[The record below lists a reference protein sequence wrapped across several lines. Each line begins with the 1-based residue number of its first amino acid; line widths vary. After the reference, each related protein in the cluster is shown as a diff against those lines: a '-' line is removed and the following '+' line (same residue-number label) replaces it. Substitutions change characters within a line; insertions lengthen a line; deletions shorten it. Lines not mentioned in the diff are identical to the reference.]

1 MTLPF
6 KNNLLVGALIALIA
20 GLIFIP
26 FIGNCPLFDWDE
38 VNFAECAREMV
49 ISKKYAE
56 VQLNYQPFWEKPPLF
71 IWMQA
76 ACMNVFGVNEFSARL
91 PNALCSVFTL
101 ITLFII
107 GKKFYSQKFGI
118 IWSLLYTATLL
129 PHLYFKS
136 GLIDPWFNLFIFI
149 SVYNCI
155 QFINN
160 PNGKLQLG
168 NSFFAGV
175 CLGLAVLTKGPAALV
190 IVALIFLVY
199 FILSK
204 SLALFTTK
212 VLWLFIFTTILV
224 SGSWFLVEFLNGN
237 ENIIKEF
244 IEYQI
249 RLLKTEDAGHG
260 GPFIYHFVVLLIGC
274 FPASLIFISSYFKK
288 TALTPYQLLVRK
300 IMLILFW
307 VVLILFSIAKTK
319 IVHYSSLCYFP
330 ITFISTI
337 GIVMFFKELKLKS
350 YLKIMY
356 WIITS
361 IITVL
366 FIAVG
371 FINLFKN
378 KLINSNLIDDIF
390 AKENLKADVHWSG
403 FEWLVGVVFLI
414 GAIILFIAIQ
424 KQKVKWVNYSL
435 ISFVLFIYFAII
447 LIIPKVEQYTQH
459 AAVEFYQT
467 CAAKK
472 CYVETHLF
480 KSYAY
485 LFYSN
490 RLPSDYQNPQQ
501 LKDIE
506 AFLIEDEKLGNS
518 RYTSYSKANGSW
530 MKNGLIDRPV
540 YMVAKIQDEK
550 SMFTNLEFKKLYSKN
565 GFSFFERL
573 PKATQGK

>member
-1 MTLPF
+1 MTLLF
-6 KNNLLVGALIALIA
+6 KNNLLLGALIALIA

-91 PNALCSVFTL
+91 PNALCSIFTL
-101 ITLFII
+101 ITLFVI

-118 IWSLLYTATLL
+118 IWCLLYTATLL

-160 PNGKLQLG
+160 PNGKKQII
-168 NSFFAGV
+168 NAFFAGV

-190 IVALIFLVY
+190 IVALIFLMY
-199 FILSK
+199 FVLNK
-204 SLALFTTK
+204 SWVLFKTK
-212 VLWLFIFTTILV
+212 VLWLFIFTTLLV

-260 GPFIYHFVVLLIGC
+260 GPFIYHFIVLLIGC
-274 FPASLIFISSYFKK
+274 FPASLIFIASYSNKIS
-288 TALTPYQLLVRK
+288 LTPYQLLIRK

-307 VVLILFSIAKTK
+307 VVLILFSLAKTK

-330 ITFISTI
+330 ITFIATM
-337 GIVMFFKELKLKS
+337 GIVMFFKELKLKP
-350 YLKIMY
+350 YLKIIY

-361 IITVL
+361 IITIL

-371 FINLFKN
+371 FINLFKD
-378 KLINSNLIDDIF
+378 KLINSDLINDVF
-390 AKENLKADVHWSG
+390 AKENLKANVNWSG
-403 FEWLVGVVFLI
+403 LEWLVGIVFLL
-414 GAIILFIAIQ
+414 GSIILFLAIQ
-424 KQKVKWVNYSL
+424 KQKIKWVSYSL
-435 ISFVLFIYFAII
+435 IAFIAFIYSAII

-506 AFLIEDEKLGNS
+506 AFLVEDEKLGNS
-518 RYTSYSKANGSW
+518 RYTSYSRANTSW
-530 MKNGLIDRPV
+530 MKDGLIDRPV
-540 YMVAKIQDEK
+540 YIVSKIQDEK

-573 PKATQGK
+573 PKK